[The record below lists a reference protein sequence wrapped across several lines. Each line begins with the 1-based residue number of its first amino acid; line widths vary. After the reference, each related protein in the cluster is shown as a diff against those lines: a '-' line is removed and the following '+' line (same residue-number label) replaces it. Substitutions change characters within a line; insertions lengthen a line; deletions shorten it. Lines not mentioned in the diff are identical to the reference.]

1 MMKSKYFRWIAGVL
15 LVFTFFGKY
24 SGYNISESLTNL
36 TNLAFWVVLV
46 IGIVLKSKGK

>member
-1 MMKSKYFRWIAGVL
+1 MRSKYFRWVAGVL
-15 LVFTFFGKY
+15 LVVTFFGKY
-24 SGYNISESLTNL
+24 SGYNISESLTDW